1 MLEEVKDKLSG
12 EADVDDKLIGGDTQG
27 NKRRNL
33 EAKSAVRVCV
43 EKFESG
49 NVNFSDL
56 ENFELEP

>member
-12 EADVDDKLIGGDTQG
+12 EADLDDKLISGDSQG

-33 EAKSAVRVCV
+33 EAKSAVGACV
-43 EKFESG
+43 KKFESG
-49 NVNFSDL
+49 NVSFSDL